1 MVEVMIVPWVGI
13 EHYCVG
19 TIIYIRRCNLDVAPD
34 NSPYITSQSPSEQK
48 QMSLKENLKRE
59 CSRLNN
65 FCQNV
70 KSVNKP
76 GQAVGQV
83 RIPSGVVSPM
93 LC

>member
-59 CSRLNN
+59 FSRNNN
-65 FCQNV
+65 FVHFFRTLN
-70 KSVNKP
+70 
-76 GQAVGQV
+76 
-83 RIPSGVVSPM
+83 
-93 LC
+93 L